1 MRQNN
6 DEGTPNIGTTCKAT
20 LQEQALKFM
29 RKYPNDRTAKQ
40 YANLLCWDIRVS
52 RRTALESYIEP
63 MIEHGILVYS
73 GKNRYRFN
81 PEYDYEGSFME
92 QVKSGK
98 IKPRDDVPDS

>member
-1 MRQNN
+1 VSIVVTDLNQNQGEQKMRQSN
-6 DEGTPNIGTTCKAT
+6 DKGTPNIGTACKAT

-29 RKYPNDRTAKQ
+29 QKYPKDRTAKQ

-73 GKNRYRFN
+73 GK
-81 PEYDYEGSFME
+81 
-92 QVKSGK
+92 KSL
-98 IKPRDDVPDS
+98 PLQP